1 MCAFLRLRKPLPH
14 RRAPILA
21 LIFRLLLLPLLLRR
35 FLTREASRQ
44 SLHIRMSVR
53 SMPKVHGSKLLH
65 LFLRREWAL
74 PEKF

>member
-1 MCAFLRLRKPLPH
+1 MCALWRLRKLLPH
-14 RRAPILA
+14 RITPFLA
-21 LIFRLLLLPLLLRR
+21 LIFRLPLLPLLLRR

-44 SLHIRMSVR
+44 SPFIRMSVR